1 MRDQSPDVESRDD
14 QSDTPIGIPLAAI
27 IAVLFLF
34 GSSFF
39 SPNQKSS
46 EVTVT
51 QAEHEDKSTLPGFR

>member
-14 QSDTPIGIPLAAI
+14 QADIPIGIPLTAI
-27 IAVLFLF
+27 IAVVFLF

-51 QAEHEDKSTLPGFR
+51 QVEHAGESTLSGSH